1 MSFIDDSARLR
12 HMIDAAEKS
21 RAFIANHTRA
31 DLETDEMLRLTLMK
45 LMEIVGEAASRTS
58 PELRTQYPNVSWRQV
73 VSMRNRLTHGYFE
86 VNLDILWNVLQND
99 IPPLITALRSILE
112 SLSEQ

>member
-21 RAFIANHTRA
+21 RAFIHNHTRA
-31 DLETDEMLRLTLMK
+31 DLETDEMLRLALMK

-58 PELRTQYPNVSWRQV
+58 PELRAQYPNIPWREV

-99 IPPLITALRSILE
+99 IPSLITALRSILE
-112 SLSEQ
+112 SLSE